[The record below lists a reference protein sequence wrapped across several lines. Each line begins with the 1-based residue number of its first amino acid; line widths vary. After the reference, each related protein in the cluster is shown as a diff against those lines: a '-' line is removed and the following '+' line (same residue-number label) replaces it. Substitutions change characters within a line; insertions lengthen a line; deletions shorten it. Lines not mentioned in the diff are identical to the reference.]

1 MEKKKTDFSPYLG
14 VNEKLLYKTRA
25 ASSSAAYTELT
36 FAFLLALFTI
46 AGDCFLV
53 GVAYSLQKTVK
64 IEPWYIYVIIGCTFV
79 HIVPFVGWIMA
90 ILIKIIKKTDVWYAF
105 TDKRFAIVSG
115 VKPVSVTFINLAEI
129 TAFRTDKNA
138 IVLFLGEEK
147 VKIKGLKDTSVLSEL
162 FEKVVL
168 DDECDLSDLDEII
181 DHAEDE
187 LQQEQSNDSGVT
199 EENLNEESENN
210 E

>member
-14 VNEKLLYKTRA
+14 VNEKLLYKTSA
-25 ASSSAAYTELT
+25 ASSGAVYTELT
-36 FAFLLALFTI
+36 IAFLLALFTI
-46 AGDCFLV
+46 AGDCFLI

-64 IEPWYIYVIIGCTFV
+64 IEPWYIYIIIGCTFV
-79 HIVPFVGWIMA
+79 HIVPFVGWIIS
-90 ILIKIIKKTDVWYAF
+90 ILVKIIKKTNVWYAF

-115 VKPVSVTFINLAEI
+115 VKPVSVTFINLIEI

-147 VKIKGLKDTSVLSEL
+147 VKVKGLKDTSVLSEL

-168 DDECDLSDLDEII
+168 DEECNLAESDEIGEPSEETAEQEKTNDDNI
-181 DHAEDE
+181 D
-187 LQQEQSNDSGVT
+187 
-199 EENLNEESENN
+199 EENANN
-210 E
+210 A

>member
-14 VNEKLLYKTRA
+14 VNEKLLYKTSA
-25 ASSSAAYTELT
+25 ASSGAVYTELT
-36 FAFLLALFTI
+36 IAFLLALFTI
-46 AGDCFLV
+46 AGDCFLI

-64 IEPWYIYVIIGCTFV
+64 IEPWYIYIIIGCTFV
-79 HIVPFVGWIMA
+79 HIVPFVGWIIA
-90 ILIKIIKKTDVWYAF
+90 ILVKIIKKTNVWYAF

-138 IVLFLGEEK
+138 IMLFLGEEK
-147 VKIKGLKDTSVLSEL
+147 VKIKGLKDTTVLSDL

-168 DDECDLSDLDEII
+168 DEECNLAELGEISEPI
-181 DHAEDE
+181 EKDAEQKDTN
-187 LQQEQSNDSGVT
+187 ND
-199 EENLNEESENN
+199 NINKKRK
-210 E
+210 